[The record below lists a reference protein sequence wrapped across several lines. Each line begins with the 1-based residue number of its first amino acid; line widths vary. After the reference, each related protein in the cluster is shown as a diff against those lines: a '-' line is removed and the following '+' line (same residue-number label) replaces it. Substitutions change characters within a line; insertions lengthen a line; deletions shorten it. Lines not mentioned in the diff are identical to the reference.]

1 MATNE
6 WTNADGLTIRFG
18 AEQAAPTV
26 PSMSQVVTYGNM
38 SQMVIDINYDNLP
51 AETSDLDNDG
61 TRDGWN
67 NHDPYIPAGSFIT
80 RAFLVVETAFA
91 GGTSYDIGL
100 YQQDGTV
107 IDADGIDAA
116 VLLADLAANEAV
128 VCNGALVGG
137 TVTVGAADG
146 YLKVAATGTFTA
158 GKAKLVIEYIT
169 VDV

>member
-6 WTNADGLTIRFG
+6 WTNADGLTIRYG

-26 PSMSQVVTYGNM
+26 PSMAQVVTYGCK
-38 SQMVIDINYDNLP
+38 SQMVIDVNYDNLP

-67 NHDPYIPAGSFIT
+67 NHDPFIPGGSYITAAYLI
-80 RAFLVVETAFA
+80 VETAFA
-91 GGTSYDIGL
+91 GGTSYDFGL
-100 YQQDGTV
+100 SKQDGTA
-107 IDADGIDAA
+107 ISANGLDDD
-116 VLLADLAANEAV
+116 VLLAALDADSV
-128 VCNGALVGG
+128 VVLDGALVGG
-137 TVTVGAADG
+137 TVTIGADNA
-146 YLKVAATGTFTA
+146 YLKVVATGTFTA